1 MDVILWACEHVWWAH
16 EREQMNQRIFL
27 GISYQCRQNI
37 IWHIGQNIWWHGK
50 IFYHR
55 WMNNFIGWKIWW
67 EIKWMNFQMNIGNKI
82 VVKIWTKE
90 TRWRNFM
97 LGYLET
103 YNTWNVDAML
113 QVIFHISL
121 KWSFATS
128 KPFKILN

>member
-1 MDVILWACEHVWWAH
+1 
-16 EREQMNQRIFL
+16 
-27 GISYQCRQNI
+27 
-37 IWHIGQNIWWHGK
+37 
-50 IFYHR
+50 
-55 WMNNFIGWKIWW
+55 
-67 EIKWMNFQMNIGNKI
+67 MNIGNKI